1 MKFINSKRLRSW
13 LRELGWFAVIII
25 GVLAARSSLADH
37 YYVPSGSMQHS
48 LYAGDR
54 VVVDKRAYGL
64 RLPFTLM
71 TITSGAAVQRGD
83 VVIFDSPRDG
93 KRLIKRIVATG
104 GDTAAIIDGHL
115 IINGHSMGVPDG
127 ALLEDFNGKLVSIN
141 LDGGGGPDFV
151 ATVPEGKLLAIG
163 DNRGNSLDGRI
174 FGFIDEAE
182 IYGKALAVYYR
193 KGEGPAWIRL

>member
-1 MKFINSKRLRSW
+1 MNKARIRSW
-13 LRELGWFAVIII
+13 IRELGWFAVIIV

-64 RLPFTLM
+64 RLPFTM
-71 TITSGAAVQRGD
+71 TTITAGSAVQRGD

-115 IINGHSMGVPDG
+115 IINGHSMGVSG
-127 ALLEDFNGKLVSIN
+127 NGLLEDFDGKLVSIN

-151 ATVPEGKLLAIG
+151 ATVPEGQLLAVG

-174 FGFIDEAE
+174 FGFIDEAD

-193 KGEGPAWIRL
+193 RGEGPAWIRL

>member
-1 MKFINSKRLRSW
+1 MNKTRLKGW
-13 LRELGWFAVIII
+13 IRELGWFALIIV

-64 RLPFTLM
+64 RLPFTLT
-71 TITSGAAVQRGD
+71 TIAAAAAVQRGD

-93 KRLIKRIVATG
+93 KRLIKRIVAIG

-115 IINGHSMGVPDG
+115 IINGRSMGVPG
-127 ALLEDFNGKLVSIN
+127 NALLEDFGGKLVSIN

-151 ATVPEGKLLAIG
+151 ATVPEGQLLAVG

-174 FGFIDEAE
+174 FGFVDEAE

-193 KGEGPAWIRL
+193 KGEGFAWLGL